1 MIWFVVACGSDAND
15 ANNANG
21 RVVGA
26 AGVRGVCVA
35 SAVVEGAGIVAVI
48 VGAANYIEVAAVV
61 AAEARDDGVDNVG
74 GIVEVAVAVVG
85 G

>member
-15 ANNANG
+15 ANG
-21 RVVGA
+21 RIVSA

-35 SAVVEGAGIVAVI
+35 SAVIEGAGIVAVI
-48 VGAANYIEVAAVV
+48 VGTANYVEVAAVV
-61 AAEARDDGVDNVG
+61 AAEAGDDGVDDVG
-74 GIVEVAVAVVG
+74 GVVEVAVAVVG